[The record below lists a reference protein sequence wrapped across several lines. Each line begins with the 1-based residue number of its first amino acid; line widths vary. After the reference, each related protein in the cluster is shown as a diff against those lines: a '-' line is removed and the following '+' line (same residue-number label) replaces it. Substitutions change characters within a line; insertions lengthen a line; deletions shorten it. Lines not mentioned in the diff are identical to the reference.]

1 MGNSAAAKADVRDE
15 KPGASA
21 AHPDSPG
28 KGSPLRAGML
38 TGIGREKRDVYVQN
52 VFSTVA
58 PHIDLLS
65 FSFSL
70 GLSNLWRRAAVA
82 RADMKKGQRV
92 LDACTG
98 TGQMAF
104 LLAGKVGR
112 EGQVVAV
119 DFCEDMLVLA
129 REKLRKTNHGRGA
142 NIAFVSADA
151 KCLDYPD
158 DSFDAVTVSFG
169 MRNIPDTVAGLRE
182 LRRVLRPGCRFVC
195 LELTRP
201 PESFFLSLYRWYV
214 YNVMPFASRVVTKT
228 DMPYRYLSRSIYG
241 FYTSEEFRRIIEECG
256 FADVKATPL
265 TLGVASLYI
274 ATKKEKTDG
283 QSPPVCRKPP

>member
-1 MGNSAAAKADVRDE
+1 
-15 KPGASA
+15 
-21 AHPDSPG
+21 
-28 KGSPLRAGML
+28 ML
-38 TGIGREKRDVYVQN
+38 TGVGLEKRDVYVQN
-52 VFSTVA
+52 VFTTIA
-58 PHIDLLS
+58 PHIDVLS

-82 RADMKKGQRV
+82 RAGIKKGQRV

-119 DFCEDMLVLA
+119 DFCEDMLALA
-129 REKLRKTNHGRGA
+129 REKLRRGNHGRAA
-142 NIAFVSADA
+142 NIAFVNGDA
-151 KCLDYPD
+151 KRMDYPD

-169 MRNIPDTVAGLRE
+169 MRNIPDTMAGLRE
-182 LRRVLRPGCRFVC
+182 LRRVLRPGGRFVC

-201 PESFFLSLYRWYV
+201 PESLFLSLYRWYV
-214 YNVMPFASRVVTKT
+214 YNVMPFASKVVTKT

-241 FYTSEEFRRIIEECG
+241 FYTSKEFQKIIEECG
-256 FADVKATPL
+256 FSDVKARPL
-265 TLGVASLYI
+265 ALGVASLYV

-283 QSPPVCRKPP
+283 DSPTACRKQP